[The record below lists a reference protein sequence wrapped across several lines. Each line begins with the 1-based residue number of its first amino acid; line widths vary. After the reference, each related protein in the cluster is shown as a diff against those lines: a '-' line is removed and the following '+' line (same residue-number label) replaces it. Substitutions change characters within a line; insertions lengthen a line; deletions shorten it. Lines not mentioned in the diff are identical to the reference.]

1 MRRTSFS
8 FHCTRYCSNI
18 TVLARSIDTNH
29 FGTYLIL
36 NFIMAI
42 YICVT
47 RPLLQQRRHPR
58 RHVRQ
63 LPSTIY
69 FSTILFRNGKV
80 DTDSLYLHQ
89 LSTAIDLIENN
100 KNNQSDQHYFVYWG
114 RQKGMAHLEW
124 RGKTHHRARKA
135 QLDNKK
141 KTTFLRA
148 QQKINLEEEISIFV
162 VVVDSKWSTFV
173 EGGEYVCIN
182 VIIVDLQLVRARKVR
197 RDEEKQLQDKQDC
210 KLLGARCHAHSG
222 TTIHNICFI

>member
-1 MRRTSFS
+1 MCCILQYRCTQTQIYTHTLAEAELLGILCASLTIKLQSLQYSNAFRLDIIPSTSECAKRMQWIGIAFLSCVYVRCVLYAINEKCSYSMRRTSFS

-80 DTDSLYLHQ
+80 DTDSLYLH
-89 LSTAIDLIENN
+89 
-100 KNNQSDQHYFVYWG
+100 
-114 RQKGMAHLEW
+114 
-124 RGKTHHRARKA
+124 
-135 QLDNKK
+135 
-141 KTTFLRA
+141 
-148 QQKINLEEEISIFV
+148 
-162 VVVDSKWSTFV
+162 
-173 EGGEYVCIN
+173 
-182 VIIVDLQLVRARKVR
+182 
-197 RDEEKQLQDKQDC
+197 
-210 KLLGARCHAHSG
+210 
-222 TTIHNICFI
+222 